1 VSKDALLI
9 IKYREKDMKL
19 ETLEALQSFV
29 MAVKHSPATE
39 SDLDLMLAGDELD
52 SLLES
57 EIEIQKKLSSAFS
70 DKDLPEFLK
79 RQSS

>member
-1 VSKDALLI
+1 MSFKT
-9 IKYREKDMKL
+9 YREKNMKL
-19 ETLEALQSFV
+19 ETLKALQDFV

-52 SLLES
+52 ALLES
-57 EIEIQKKLSSAFS
+57 EIELQKKLNSVFS
-70 DKDLPEFLK
+70 DEDLPEFLK